1 MQSGRTEETALP
13 LQREEDVSRW
23 EEVNDVIMG
32 GSSSSSI
39 SLAEDGRG
47 VLWSGKL
54 VVEGGGFCGARV
66 KVGNLQPHPDVS
78 TAVGFALW

>member
-1 MQSGRTEETALP
+1 MNVQSGRTEETLLP

-39 SLAEDGRG
+39 SLADDGRG
-47 VLWSGKL
+47 VMWSGQL

-66 KVGNLQPHPDVS
+66 KVGDLLAHPDCM
-78 TAVGFALW
+78 TAIS